1 MLTNVNEYIYSVSNF
16 YILNVFNY
24 IREKK
29 RKERSQ
35 MAIASLQCRL
45 DTLVLMQANYEQQIL
60 VLSAREQQLSYKSEA
75 ILQNILSVDSDSESD
90 VTEMQYEAQMQQL
103 SIAENR
109 LETERKNLETQLAK
123 VNADQES
130 VQSCLDKNAESAK
143 DLFN

>member
-1 MLTNVNEYIYSVSNF
+1 
-16 YILNVFNY
+16 
-24 IREKK
+24 
-29 RKERSQ
+29 

-60 VLSAREQQLSYKSEA
+60 VLSAREQQLSYQSEA
-75 ILQNILSVDSDSESD
+75 MLQTILNVDSDSESD
-90 VTEMQYEAQMQQL
+90 LAEMQYEAQMQQL

-109 LETERKNLETQLAK
+109 LQTERKNLETQLAK